1 MVRGWISSPK
11 KLQEKFRRTLV
22 LRLFLME
29 NSSNL
34 RLRHN
39 KKENKK
45 RSKKGV
51 STIAGSL
58 IVLADEIRIWT
69 NRIRKPM
76 GAIRMLTGREERRE
90 KERGNV
96 WRESGECCIFV
107 V

>member
-39 KKENKK
+39 KRKIKK
-45 RSKKGV
+45 FNEGCFYN
-51 STIAGSL
+51 
-58 IVLADEIRIWT
+58 DM
-69 NRIRKPM
+69 NP
-76 GAIRMLTGREERRE
+76 
-90 KERGNV
+90 
-96 WRESGECCIFV
+96 ES
-107 V
+107 

>member
-45 RSKKGV
+45 SLKKSV
-51 STIAGSL
+51 STVAGSL
-58 IVLADEIRIWT
+58 IVLADGIRIWT
-69 NRIRKPM
+69 DRIRKPM

-90 KERGNV
+90 KGRGNV